1 MAGSNRSTRKTAFD
15 RDTPALAVS
24 VPTAA
29 RMCGLS
35 AARYWELMR
44 DNKAPRGFYIGGRRL
59 LLVAEIEKWLLECN
73 KVNQA

>member
-1 MAGSNRSTRKTAFD
+1 MEKISKKRRAIPGHEPT
-15 RDTPALAVS
+15 ALAVS

-35 AARYWELMR
+35 PATYWGLMR

-59 LLVAEIEKWLLECN
+59 LLVAELQRWLVECSN
-73 KVNQA
+73 ANQA